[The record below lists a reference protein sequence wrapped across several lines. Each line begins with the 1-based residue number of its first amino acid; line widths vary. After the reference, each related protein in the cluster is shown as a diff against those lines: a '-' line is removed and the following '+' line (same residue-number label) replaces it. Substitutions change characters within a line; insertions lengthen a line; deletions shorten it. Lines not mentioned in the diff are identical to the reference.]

1 MLQNHLQWYP
11 ESWTAALL
19 SFTLLTRCSFETACL
34 VIASAECQPYGHGH
48 LFFTWIRS
56 MSRILLLVWCFYSW
70 MQFEGIV
77 CGPAWCCGSIFLV
90 GVFLK
95 QKKKIGS
102 SLDTTSVHLGLP
114 VLAVWLS
121 LCIVGQEEE
130 PLQLGAADIVLMSWS
145 RNGSY

>member
-11 ESWTAALL
+11 ESWTAAFL

-48 LFFTWIRS
+48 LVFTWIRS
-56 MSRILLLVWCFYSW
+56 TSRILLLVWCFYSW

-77 CGPAWCCGSIFLV
+77 CGPAWYCGSIFLV

-95 QKKKIGS
+95 QKKINRNFFGYYFCPLRAS
-102 SLDTTSVHLGLP
+102 CACCLAQPVHSRTGGRTP
-114 VLAVWLS
+114 SA
-121 LCIVGQEEE
+121 
-130 PLQLGAADIVLMSWS
+130 WS
-145 RNGSY
+145 CWRCAYELE